1 MSKKNILKTGNTGYN
16 SLLGKIG
23 EIIVDARR
31 KIVQAIDTSR
41 VFAYWHIG
49 MVIVEY
55 EQKGKDRA
63 EYGEALLKKLS
74 VDMTTK
80 FGRGFSR
87 SNLQNMRLFY
97 LTYPKCQ
104 TLSGKSLESPK
115 SKTMPHKP
123 MIQQTLSGES
133 FELEKSEYR

>member
-1 MSKKNILKTGNTGYN
+1 MVHSKISNAGYGL
-16 SLLGKIG
+16 LLGKIG

-31 KIVQAIDTSR
+31 KVVQAIDTSQ

-63 EYGEALLKKLS
+63 EYGEVLLKKLS
-74 VDMTTK
+74 ADMTTK

-104 TLSGKSLESPK
+104 TLSGEFKPK
-115 SKTMPHKP
+115 
-123 MIQQTLSGES
+123 LSWS
-133 FELEKSEYR
+133 HYCELLKEDNLNARAFRETFT